1 MKIRHISFKTIWYTL
16 RAKKLEKHSTVLKL
30 HFAAK
35 WCRKHSRLK
44 KMNNGRPAHFRDS
57 QVLKWKRRWGSKHSR
72 VFNHSPPNMTHGN
85 CLHALHIIRSSVT
98 LGVISF
104 FAGAFLFC
112 RLCTRLDPQS
122 SHRRSLL
129 PPTAFP
135 FFPTPLSLYV
145 WNAPHSSDGSFGG
158 PGSLCCCPSL
168 AWWDGYKGRRGL
180 LSLLLSFSG
189 PSCFLQIPLIFT
201 SAPTREASCYRRD
214 AAAAPAVLD
223 LPAAEL
229 FQAFGSGSQTS
240 VSKASLI

>member
-30 HFAAK
+30 HFTAK

-57 QVLKWKRRWGSKHSR
+57 QVLKWKRRRGSKHSR

-122 SHRRSLL
+122 TIAPFSLPQLFLSSRRLWAYMFEMLL
-129 PPTAFP
+129 TPRTARLEGLGLFVVA
-135 FFPTPLSLYV
+135 PLSRGETAIREEEGYFLSCC
-145 WNAPHSSDGSFGG
+145 HSPGPVVFCRFPSFS
-158 PGSLCCCPSL
+158 PLHRP
-168 AWWDGYKGRRGL
+168 ARRLVIAVTPRQRPRFWICRL
-180 LSLLLSFSG
+180 LSSFRH
-189 PSCFLQIPLIFT
+189 LARVHKRQYLK
-201 SAPTREASCYRRD
+201 R
-214 AAAAPAVLD
+214 L
-223 LPAAEL
+223 
-229 FQAFGSGSQTS
+229 
-240 VSKASLI
+240 

>member
-16 RAKKLEKHSTVLKL
+16 RAEKLEKHFTVLKL

-145 WNAPHSSDGSFGG
+145 WNAPHSSDGSLEGLGLFVVAPLSRGESAIREEEGFFLSCCHSPG
-158 PGSLCCCPSL
+158 PVVFCRFPSFSPL
-168 AWWDGYKGRRGL
+168 HRPARRLVIAVTPRQRPRFWICRL
-180 LSLLLSFSG
+180 LSSFRH
-189 PSCFLQIPLIFT
+189 LARVHKRQYLK
-201 SAPTREASCYRRD
+201 R
-214 AAAAPAVLD
+214 L
-223 LPAAEL
+223 
-229 FQAFGSGSQTS
+229 
-240 VSKASLI
+240 

>member
-168 AWWDGYKGRRGL
+168 AWWDGYKGRRGF

-189 PSCFLQIPLIFT
+189 PSCFFADSPHFHLCTDPRGVLLSPWRRGSARGFGFAGCWALSGIWLGFT
-201 SAPTREASCYRRD
+201 N
-214 AAAAPAVLD
+214 
-223 LPAAEL
+223 
-229 FQAFGSGSQTS
+229 
-240 VSKASLI
+240 VSI